1 MQLAL
6 GLLATLAVAGIAV
19 VAQKDEADSAAIEKE
34 SDHAETKSKMSHVQ
48 GKAFDR
54 IAVIWL
60 ENTDDREALSDR

>member
-6 GLLATLAVAGIAV
+6 GFLATLAVAGIAV
-19 VAQKDEADSAAIEKE
+19 VAQKDEADSAATEKE
-34 SDHAETKSKMSHVQ
+34 SDYAETKSKMSHVQ

>member
-19 VAQKDEADSAAIEKE
+19 VAQKDEADSAAIAKE
-34 SDHAETKSKMSHVQ
+34 SDHAETNSKTSHVR

-54 IAVIWL
+54 IAIIWL

>member
-19 VAQKDEADSAAIEKE
+19 VAQKDETNSAGIEKE
-34 SDHAETKSKMSHVQ
+34 SGHAETKSRTSHVQ